1 MTAPACGWVRA
12 IDDSTVWLGERD
24 ACGWVRAIDD
34 STCMWLGESYR

>member
-12 IDDSTVWLGERD
+12 IDDST
-24 ACGWVRAIDD
+24 CMTGWVRAIDD

>member
-12 IDDSTVWLGERD
+12 IDDST
-24 ACGWVRAIDD
+24 CMMTGWVRAIDD